1 MGEHLGGRG
10 LWREW
15 FVYYG
20 SFPFIEQEKERK
32 ASKESNQRTEAEDG
46 TQEMGV

>member
-15 FVYYG
+15 FVYDGYL
-20 SFPFIEQEKERK
+20 PFIEQEKERK
-32 ASKESNQRTEAEDG
+32 ASKESSQRAEAEDG
-46 TQEMGV
+46 TQEIGV